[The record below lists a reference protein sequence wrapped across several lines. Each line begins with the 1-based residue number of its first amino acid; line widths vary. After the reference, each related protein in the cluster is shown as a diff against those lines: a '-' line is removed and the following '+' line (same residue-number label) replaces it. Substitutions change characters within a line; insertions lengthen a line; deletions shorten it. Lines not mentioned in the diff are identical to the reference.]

1 MCKKTQT
8 WLSSLFMGVWYN
20 MKCPNCDAIMLI
32 DWFEWIDKFVYK
44 YQETCSVCR
53 VIRQCIENIQISKE
67 YKKWVE

>member
-1 MCKKTQT
+1 
-8 WLSSLFMGVWYN
+8 

-67 YKKWVE
+67 YKK